1 MKKYLF
7 IALLSFT
14 GTRVV
19 AQNNREAEMNLF
31 VDSLIKK
38 MTLAEKVGQMNQYNG
53 FWEVTGP
60 VPKEGNA
67 KQKYE
72 HLKAGLVG
80 SVLNVRGVENVR
92 KLQEIVVKESRL
104 GIPLIFGLDVVH
116 GHKTLSPIPL
126 AEAASWD
133 LKAMELSARVA
144 AIEASA
150 VGINWTFAPMV
161 DISRDARWGR
171 VMEGAGEDPFL
182 GSKIAVARVKGFQ
195 GNDLSA
201 NNTIIACAKHFAG
214 YGFAEAGRDYNT
226 VDVGTSTLYNIIFP
240 PFKAAVDAGVKTVMN
255 SFNVLNGIPATANS
269 FLQRDV
275 LKESWNFKGFV
286 ISDWGSGVEMID
298 HGFAKNLKEV
308 AELSANA
315 GSDMD
320 MESYAYITHLK
331 TLVEEGK
338 VRMAVIDEA
347 VRRIL
352 SVKFELGLFD
362 DPYRYCN
369 AAREKELLYHPD
381 HAKAALDMAKKS
393 IVLLKNENGLLPLQ
407 KSQKKIAVIGALAND
422 KTSPLGSWRIGS
434 EDSTAISVVEGLK
447 KFSNQFKYA
456 KGADVVTGTVSFT
469 SELTVNET
477 DKSGFA
483 QAIQLA
489 KSSEVVIMVLGEH
502 GFMSGEGRSRS
513 KLNLPGLQQELLE
526 EVYKVNKNIVL
537 VLMNGR
543 PLALPWAAK
552 NIPAIVEAW
561 QLGTE
566 SGNAIAQVLF
576 GEYNPSGKLPMSF
589 PRSEGQVPIYYNQM
603 NTGRPGP
610 KTDVFWSHYS
620 DESNQPLYP
629 FGFGLSYSKFEYSN
643 LQIDSSNT
651 SAIKVSAMVRNAG
664 KVGGEEVT
672 QLYIHDK
679 FASVVRPIK
688 ELKGFEKFYLAPGE
702 SKKVSFTLTDEL
714 LGFFNNNGKF
724 TVEPGEFEVMIGTSS
739 NEGLRVSFLYK

>member
-1 MKKYLF
+1 
-7 IALLSFT
+7 
-14 GTRVV
+14 
-19 AQNNREAEMNLF
+19 
-31 VDSLIKK
+31 
-38 MTLAEKVGQMNQYNG
+38 
-53 FWEVTGP
+53 
-60 VPKEGNA
+60 
-67 KQKYE
+67 
-72 HLKAGLVG
+72 
-80 SVLNVRGVENVR
+80 
-92 KLQEIVVKESRL
+92 
-104 GIPLIFGLDVVH
+104 
-116 GHKTLSPIPL
+116 
-126 AEAASWD
+126 
-133 LKAMELSARVA
+133 
-144 AIEASA
+144 
-150 VGINWTFAPMV
+150 
-161 DISRDARWGR
+161 
-171 VMEGAGEDPFL
+171 
-182 GSKIAVARVKGFQ
+182 
-195 GNDLSA
+195 
-201 NNTIIACAKHFAG
+201 
-214 YGFAEAGRDYNT
+214 
-226 VDVGTSTLYNIIFP
+226 
-240 PFKAAVDAGVKTVMN
+240 
-255 SFNVLNGIPATANS
+255 
-269 FLQRDV
+269 
-275 LKESWNFKGFV
+275 
-286 ISDWGSGVEMID
+286 
-298 HGFAKNLKEV
+298 
-308 AELSANA
+308 
-315 GSDMD
+315 
-320 MESYAYITHLK
+320 
-331 TLVEEGK
+331 
-338 VRMAVIDEA
+338 
-347 VRRIL
+347 
-352 SVKFELGLFD
+352 
-362 DPYRYCN
+362 
-369 AAREKELLYHPD
+369 
-381 HAKAALDMAKKS
+381 MAKKS

-434 EDSTAISVVEGLK
+434 DDSTAISVVEGLK

-456 KGADVVTGTVSFT
+456 KGADVVTGAVSFT

-513 KLNLPGLQQELLE
+513 KLNLPGLQQQLLE

-610 KTDVFWSHYS
+610 KPDVFWSHYS

-688 ELKGFEKFYLAPGE
+688 ELKGFEKFYLAAGE

-739 NEGLRVSFLYK
+739 NEGLRGSFLYK

>member
-14 GTRVV
+14 GTSVV

-352 SVKFELGLFD
+352 SAKFELGLFD

-456 KGADVVTGTVSFT
+456 KGADVVTGTVSFI

-651 SAIKVSAMVRNAG
+651 SAIKVSAMVRNVG

>member
-1 MKKYLF
+1 
-7 IALLSFT
+7 
-14 GTRVV
+14 
-19 AQNNREAEMNLF
+19 
-31 VDSLIKK
+31 
-38 MTLAEKVGQMNQYNG
+38 
-53 FWEVTGP
+53 
-60 VPKEGNA
+60 
-67 KQKYE
+67 
-72 HLKAGLVG
+72 
-80 SVLNVRGVENVR
+80 
-92 KLQEIVVKESRL
+92 
-104 GIPLIFGLDVVH
+104 
-116 GHKTLSPIPL
+116 
-126 AEAASWD
+126 
-133 LKAMELSARVA
+133 
-144 AIEASA
+144 
-150 VGINWTFAPMV
+150 
-161 DISRDARWGR
+161 
-171 VMEGAGEDPFL
+171 MEGAGEDPFL
-182 GSKIAVARVKGFQ
+182 GSKIAAARVKGFQ

-226 VDVGTSTLYNIIFP
+226 VDVSTSTLYNIIFP

-275 LKESWNFKGFV
+275 LKQSWNFKGFV

-320 MESYAYITHLK
+320 MESYAYISHLK

-362 DPYRYCN
+362 DPYRYCD

-434 EDSTAISVVEGLK
+434 DDSTAISVVEGMK

-513 KLNLPGLQQELLE
+513 KLNLPGLQQQLLE

-610 KTDVFWSHYS
+610 KPDVFWSHYS

-643 LQIDSSNT
+643 LEIDSSNT
-651 SAIKVSAMVRNAG
+651 SAIKVSALVRNAG

-688 ELKGFEKFYLAPGE
+688 ELKGFEKFYLAAGE

-739 NEGLRVSFLYK
+739 NEGLRGSFLYK

>member
-1 MKKYLF
+1 
-7 IALLSFT
+7 
-14 GTRVV
+14 
-19 AQNNREAEMNLF
+19 
-31 VDSLIKK
+31 
-38 MTLAEKVGQMNQYNG
+38 
-53 FWEVTGP
+53 
-60 VPKEGNA
+60 
-67 KQKYE
+67 
-72 HLKAGLVG
+72 
-80 SVLNVRGVENVR
+80 
-92 KLQEIVVKESRL
+92 
-104 GIPLIFGLDVVH
+104 
-116 GHKTLSPIPL
+116 
-126 AEAASWD
+126 
-133 LKAMELSARVA
+133 
-144 AIEASA
+144 
-150 VGINWTFAPMV
+150 
-161 DISRDARWGR
+161 
-171 VMEGAGEDPFL
+171 
-182 GSKIAVARVKGFQ
+182 
-195 GNDLSA
+195 
-201 NNTIIACAKHFAG
+201 
-214 YGFAEAGRDYNT
+214 
-226 VDVGTSTLYNIIFP
+226 
-240 PFKAAVDAGVKTVMN
+240 
-255 SFNVLNGIPATANS
+255 
-269 FLQRDV
+269 
-275 LKESWNFKGFV
+275 
-286 ISDWGSGVEMID
+286 
-298 HGFAKNLKEV
+298 
-308 AELSANA
+308 
-315 GSDMD
+315 
-320 MESYAYITHLK
+320 
-331 TLVEEGK
+331 
-338 VRMAVIDEA
+338 
-347 VRRIL
+347 
-352 SVKFELGLFD
+352 
-362 DPYRYCN
+362 
-369 AAREKELLYHPD
+369 LLYHPD

-434 EDSTAISVVEGLK
+434 DDSTAISVVEGLK

-456 KGADVVTGTVSFT
+456 KGTDVVTGAVSFT

-513 KLNLPGLQQELLE
+513 KLNLPGLQQQLLE

-566 SGNAIAQVLF
+566 SGNAISQVLF

-610 KTDVFWSHYS
+610 KPDVFWSHYS

-688 ELKGFEKFYLAPGE
+688 ELKGFEKFYLAAGE